1 MNREGSV
8 PHPDLDALAVALR
21 LGTALSSGFNT
32 LYFLSYPGATPRRR
46 IAALVLAL
54 VNLAFL
60 AQALVGGAP
69 ALVPRVGPRLA
80 ALGGLVPLLAAVA
93 MTALILWQLAH
104 DRRS

>member
-8 PHPDLDALAVALR
+8 PHLDLDTLMVALR
-21 LGTALSSGFNT
+21 LGTVLSGGFNT

-60 AQALVGGAP
+60 AQALVPG
-69 ALVPRVGPRLA
+69 VGPRLA
-80 ALGGLVPLLAAVA
+80 ALGGLVPLLAALA
-93 MTALILWQLAH
+93 MTGLILWQLAH
-104 DRRS
+104 RRRS